1 MNTEL
6 LIIFIALNIVNVIIQ
21 TVKSLATVKCGKT
34 VASVVNAVAYGLY
47 TVVVVYTVCDLPLW
61 LKVVVVGSC
70 NLVGVFV
77 VKWCE
82 EKARKDKLWK
92 VEATVRTM
100 QEAEEI
106 INLLKDKNIPCN
118 YIDINRYVLINCYC
132 ATQRQSAGVKTILDL
147 YHAKYF
153 VSESPVVNVA
163 FSISVDS

>member
-1 MNTEL
+1 MNYEFL
-6 LIIFIALNIVNVIIQ
+6 MVFVGLSIVNVVFSTIRSIV
-21 TVKSLATVKCGKT
+21 TINGNKI
-34 VASVVNAVAYGLY
+34 VASLISGGYFAFYNIMM
-47 TVVVVYTVCDLPLW
+47 VYTVADFPMWQKC
-61 LKVVVVGSC
+61 VITFVC
-70 NLVGVFV
+70 NVVGVFL
-77 VKWCE
+77 VKWGE

-118 YIDINRYVLINCYC
+118 YIDINHYVLINCYC

-153 VSESPVVNVA
+153 VSESKTL
-163 FSISVDS
+163 